1 LTCRIKTQIVAEEF
15 LYEAYNLWL
24 NWSVPFRKESR
35 LLLKDP
41 PAHTVHIRSRYAVEI
56 FSCTL
61 SVFVCLRTKATK
73 DTFGHVPGGD
83 FSIKSASYMLKTCT
97 CWCVQSRDSLLP
109 KLVNA
114 YSFTGREG
122 PQR

>member
-1 LTCRIKTQIVAEEF
+1 MTCHIKTQIVAKEF
-15 LYEAYNLWL
+15 LYETYSLWL

-41 PAHTVHIRSRYAVEI
+41 PAHTVHIPCRYTVEI
-56 FSCTL
+56 LSCTL

-73 DTFGHVPGGD
+73 DTFGQIPAGD
-83 FSIKSASYMLKTCT
+83 FSVQSASYVLKTCT
-97 CWCVQSRDSLLP
+97 CWCFQSSDPLLP

-114 YSFTGREG
+114 YDFTGREG
-122 PQR
+122 PHR